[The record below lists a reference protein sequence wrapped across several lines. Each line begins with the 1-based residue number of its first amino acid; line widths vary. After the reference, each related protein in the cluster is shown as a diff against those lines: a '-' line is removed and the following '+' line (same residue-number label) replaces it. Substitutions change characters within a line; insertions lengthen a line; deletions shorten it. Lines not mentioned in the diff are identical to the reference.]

1 MVNIRAQIS
10 PDAAASI
17 AFAARKVQRTRSQVI
32 QWMLEK
38 LCQDVSAQQLA
49 AGLAADLFQ
58 SVSSVH
64 VELSGL
70 PDEEA

>member
-1 MVNIRAQIS
+1 
-10 PDAAASI
+10 
-17 AFAARKVQRTRSQVI
+17 
-32 QWMLEK
+32 MLEK